1 MSIRKAVFP
10 VAGLG
15 TRLLPA
21 TKSQP
26 KEMLP
31 VGCKPVVQYVVEEMI
46 EQGLDKFLFVTG
58 RKKRSIEDHF
68 DDDPELEARLGDSA
82 IDEVDYAAEG
92 VEFYYVRQRR
102 PTGNADAVRHA
113 REFVGDEPFVVGF
126 GDTIIASPRVPGVVG
141 RMMESHV
148 QRGAAAT
155 IAVWEV
161 PREETYK
168 YGVVT
173 PRGEVDE
180 DFAIADIVEKPS
192 VEAAPSCLAVAAR
205 YIFSP
210 EIFAAIDE
218 IEPGGWRRA
227 VVDRC
232 HPRPDPARGRGPLY
246 TPCKRRGALR
256 HRNAA
261 HVLPGLRGFRL
272 GRPGVR
278 RGVSRVSREQ
288 TGLGIRNENKARL
301 WPRWPRNRSAR
312 LGRGIADGPE

>member
-1 MSIRKAVFP
+1 MPIRKAVFP

-68 DDDPELEARLGDSA
+68 DDDPELAARLGDSA
-82 IDEVDYAAEG
+82 IGEVDYAAEG

-102 PTGNADAVRHA
+102 PAGNADAVRQA
-113 REFVGDEPFVVGF
+113 REFVGDESFVVGF
-126 GDTIIASPRVPGVVG
+126 GDTIISSPRMLGVVG
-141 RMMESHV
+141 RMMQSHV

-173 PRGEVDE
+173 PQGM
-180 DFAIADIVEKPS
+180 KPTTTLPLPTLWKS
-192 VEAAPSCLAVAAR
+192 RRWKPRRVVWQLRPVIFFR
-205 YIFSP
+205 QRFSP
-210 EIFAAIDE
+210 PLTRLSLGLAASC
-218 IEPGGWRRA
+218 G
-227 VVDRC
+227 
-232 HPRPDPARGRGPLY
+232 
-246 TPCKRRGALR
+246 
-256 HRNAA
+256 
-261 HVLPGLRGFRL
+261 
-272 GRPGVR
+272 
-278 RGVSRVSREQ
+278 
-288 TGLGIRNENKARL
+288 
-301 WPRWPRNRSAR
+301 
-312 LGRGIADGPE
+312 